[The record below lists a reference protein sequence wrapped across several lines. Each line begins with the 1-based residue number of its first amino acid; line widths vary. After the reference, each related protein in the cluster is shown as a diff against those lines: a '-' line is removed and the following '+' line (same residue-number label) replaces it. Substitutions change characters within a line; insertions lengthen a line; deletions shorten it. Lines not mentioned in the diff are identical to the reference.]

1 MERLLLTPTE
11 AAEAL
16 GIGVWKLYDLMRKG
30 LLRSIKIDGCR
41 RIAAEELSAF
51 VARLHAKDGPAGRW
65 SE

>member
-30 LLRSIKIDGCR
+30 LLRSVKIDGCR
-41 RIAAEELSAF
+41 RIATEELSAF
-51 VARLHAKDGPAGRW
+51 VARLHAQDGPTGRW